1 MDVVRVATDEF
12 VKELQRSGISITE
25 SQLQTLRSPFNL
37 IAVQSA
43 VDSDL
48 KRTEEAYR
56 TYSLIERQRQVA
68 TGERYHETNIRNL
81 SRQYAQYVIQR
92 WRRGKFLSE
101 SMAITGQVVLK
112 EAAGRGCDI
121 YPCEK

>member
-1 MDVVRVATDEF
+1 MDVLRIATDEF

-37 IAVQSA
+37 IAVQNA

-48 KRTEEAYR
+48 KRTEESYR
-56 TYSLIERQRQVA
+56 TYSLLERQRQVA
-68 TGERYHETNIRNL
+68 IRERYHEANLRNL
-81 SRQYAQYVIQR
+81 SRQYAQIIVQQR
-92 WRRGKFLSE
+92 RRGESLSK
-101 SMAITGQVVLK
+101 SMAITGQVSLK
-112 EAAGRGCDI
+112 AAAGRGCDI